1 MPRKAFTPKGDPPT
15 ADYVT
20 ALWRTKQNDGDEQR
34 LRLMARNFRILTRL
48 EHAID
53 IPTEYKA
60 TTKEVRT
67 PFIRDAWER
76 ITASLTH
83 NDWLP
88 HFEPNGDSDKA
99 KRASG
104 IGERWVKGATQRM
117 NRDVG
122 EDTEYEACRAMV
134 RDIESVIKI
143 VHRPEAWATFPRRGK
158 DDPTEY
164 QKKAEAYKKGA
175 PLPFAWRCVDR
186 LQLLFE
192 DGEFGDSWAVEYGEY
207 PRPLM
212 ARQYGMRMSPESGHL
227 VPGAAGPQ
235 GMDRAE
241 SPVTP
246 DEVLGGKPTPEGELH
261 SSTGMCIK
269 MEYFDTD
276 GWWHVVIDGSAAP
289 GFPKPSPYEGR
300 LPYARAKPSAEPESV
315 LFSLMYLVPG
325 LDAILTGM
333 TNWMWLGMFPN
344 PLLQDVPNSQAI
356 PGSMMPPTGNDNQG
370 STFTW
375 RPGKMLE
382 VPRGKAFAFMQAP
395 PVGQDAVRMV
405 ETLRSLIDIAGIPG
419 VFRGLNGSGDS
430 GYLANQMMGAVEMM
444 YKRLARARERQ
455 LEDAVEFITYLVP
468 AVVRQTVY
476 VMGQGEQN
484 TWLGLR
490 DKGETTDTMASV
502 DQLGSFRAEVRPDQ
516 AVMQQARM
524 MIAKQALE
532 GPPQSRLMSQRRALE
547 FIGEEDPENV
557 QDEIWLDETMAT
569 DPTIN
574 KIVVD
579 NALRE
584 SKIQAIPPKNPAA
597 ELVGPDGM
605 TPLIP
610 GGIPGQ
616 VSGGLP
622 DPGQALAM
630 PQPGGMAGAAPGRP
644 AGMFPGQPPQPPQQ
658 V

>member
-1 MPRKAFTPKGDPPT
+1 MPSRKKFQPKGEPPT

-34 LRLMARNFRILTRL
+34 LRVIARNFRTLTRM

-53 IPTEYKA
+53 IPTEYAA

-88 HFEPNGDSDKA
+88 HFEPVNDSDKA

-104 IGERWVKGATQRM
+104 IGERWVKGAVGRM
-117 NRDVG
+117 NHDVG

-134 RDIESVIKI
+134 RDIESVIKM

-175 PLPFAWRCVDR
+175 PLPFAWRSVDR

-192 DGEFGDSWAVEYGEY
+192 DGEFGDSWVIEYGEY

-227 VPGAAGPQ
+227 VPNSGMGASA
-235 GMDRAE
+235 DN
-241 SPVTP
+241 PVTP
-246 DEVLGGKPTPEGELH
+246 DEVLGGRPKPEGELH
-261 SSTGMCIK
+261 SSTGMCVK

-276 GWWHVVIDGSAAP
+276 GWWHVVVDGSDAP
-289 GFPKPSPYEGR
+289 DFPKPSPYEGR

-315 LFSLMYLVPG
+315 LYSLMYLVPG

-344 PLLQDVPNSQAI
+344 PTLQDVPNSQAM
-356 PGSMMPPTGNDNQG
+356 PGPMMPPTGNDSQA

-382 VPRGKAFAFMQAP
+382 IPRGKAFQFMQAP
-395 PVGQDAVRMV
+395 PVGRDAVAMV
-405 ETLRSLIDIAGIPG
+405 ETLRGLIDIAGIPA
-419 VFRGLNGSGDS
+419 VFRGLNASGDS
-430 GYLANQMMGAVEMM
+430 GYLANQMLGAVEMM

-455 LEDAVEFITYLVP
+455 LEYAVEFFIYLIP
-468 AVVRQTVY
+468 CVVKQTVY
-476 VMGQGEQN
+476 VMGQGESN
-484 TWLGLR
+484 AWLGLR
-490 DKGETTDTMASV
+490 PEGDTTDTMAAV

-524 MIAKQALE
+524 MIARQALE
-532 GPPQSRLMSQRRALE
+532 GPPDQRLMSQRKAME
-547 FIGEEDPENV
+547 FTGDEDPDNTI
-557 QDEIWLDETMAT
+557 DEIWVEQQIAT
-569 DPTIN
+569 NPEIN
-574 KIVVD
+574 KLVVD
-579 NALRE
+579 NAMRE
-584 SKIQAIPPKNPAA
+584 ANIRALPPKNPAA
-597 ELVGPDGM
+597 ELVGPDGV
-605 TPLIP
+605 TPLLP
-610 GGIPGQ
+610 GGDVSGIPGALA
-616 VSGGLP
+616 GGLP
-622 DPGQALAM
+622 NPGLPNQQAAGPGVAM
-630 PQPGGMAGAAPGRP
+630 ARPG
-644 AGMFPGQPPQPPQQ
+644 GMFPGQPPNPPQQ